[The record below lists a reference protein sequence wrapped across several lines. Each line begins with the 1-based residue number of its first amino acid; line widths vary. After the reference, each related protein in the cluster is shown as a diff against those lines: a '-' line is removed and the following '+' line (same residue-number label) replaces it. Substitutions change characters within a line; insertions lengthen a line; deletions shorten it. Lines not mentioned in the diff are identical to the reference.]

1 MRSAARIRTRLLLSF
16 IEFSAS
22 FWKGVRRRAR
32 QSLVLYSVN
41 TELIVMMGF
50 RSIAVLCVSLA
61 GAITSAQANPVVEWN
76 GIMLETV
83 AGQSSV
89 NEPRLGAITQLAV
102 FEAVNSI
109 TREYQPYLGTIKP
122 ERGASAE
129 AAAVAAAH
137 RVLKHYFPA
146 KASTLDEAREKS
158 MAQILDGPAKMRGT
172 KVGEAAADAMIELRS
187 ADGATPAEFYLPTS
201 SRPGAW
207 QPTPSCSPNGGAFKH
222 WANVQPFGIVR
233 SNQFKI
239 PGPPSLKSKRYA
251 RAFNELKKYGSAE
264 SVYRPA
270 DRSDVARFY
279 ASVLTIG
286 TWNPAVTQVA
296 TAQGRSMTHTARA
309 LALVNMALSDAMISV
324 FNVKYK
330 APFWRP
336 EIAIRNGDLDGNKHT
351 TADPNFVPFVTT
363 PCHPS
368 YASAH
373 GSTSTAART
382 VLEKIYGRGNHNI
395 TLSSPNVPGVILQY
409 RRFDQISRDIDD
421 ARVYGGIHW
430 RFDQEGGAKLGKQ
443 VGEYV
448 YRKNLTPR
456 KHW

>member
-1 MRSAARIRTRLLLSF
+1 MKRF
-16 IEFSAS
+16 
-22 FWKGVRRRAR
+22 
-32 QSLVLYSVN
+32 N
-41 TELIVMMGF
+41 C
-50 RSIAVLCVSLA
+50 IAVLCTTLA
-61 GAITSAQANPVVEWN
+61 TASVQADPVIEWN

-109 TREYQPYLGTIKP
+109 TREYQPYLGTIKAP
-122 ERGASAE
+122 HGASAD

-137 RVLKHYFPA
+137 RVLAHYFPE
-146 KASTLDEAREKS
+146 KASTLDAAREQS
-158 MAQILDGPAKMRGT
+158 MTQILDGPAKIDGA
-172 KVGEAAADAMIELRS
+172 KVGEAAAEAMIALR
-187 ADGATPAEFYLPTS
+187 ADDGATPPEFYLPDS
-201 SRPGAW
+201 NRPGAW
-207 QPTPSCSPNGGAFKH
+207 QPTASCSPNGAAFKQ
-222 WANVQPFGIVR
+222 WAKVQPFGIVR
-233 SNQFKI
+233 SDQFRI
-239 PGPPSLKSKRYA
+239 PAPPSLRSKRYA
-251 RAFNELKKYGSAE
+251 RAFNELKRYGSAE

-286 TWNPAVTQVA
+286 TWNPAATQVA
-296 TAQGRSMTHTARA
+296 IAQGRSMTHTARA

-324 FNVKYK
+324 FHVKYR

-336 EIAIRNGDLDGNKHT
+336 ETAIRNGDRDGNRYT
-351 TADPNFVPFVTT
+351 TADPDFVPFVTT

-373 GSTSTAART
+373 GSTAMAART

-395 TLSSPNVPGVILQY
+395 TLSAPNVPGVILQY
-409 RRFDQISRDIDD
+409 RRFDEITRDIHD

-448 YRKNLTPR
+448 YRKNLTPPKYR
-456 KHW
+456 